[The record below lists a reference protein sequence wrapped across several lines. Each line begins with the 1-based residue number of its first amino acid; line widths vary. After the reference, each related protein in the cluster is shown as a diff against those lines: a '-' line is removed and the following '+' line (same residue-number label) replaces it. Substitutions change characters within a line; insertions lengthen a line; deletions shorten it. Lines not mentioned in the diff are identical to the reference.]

1 MVILYSCMEGKY
13 SAREIESACN
23 RDINYIWLLNGEE
36 APKHY
41 EICRF
46 RSERLPLCAEELFYQ
61 LVKKLHVMDE
71 IKYEHLFADG
81 TKIEANANKYS
92 FVWAK
97 TVTKYSVRLQ
107 EKLERRASE
116 MCNEYGVMPCEA
128 QELLKTLEERVKVPF
143 VHGRG
148 KRKTQLQRDIEELR
162 QMLSRKSKYED
173 YQKKFDGRN
182 SFSKTDPDA
191 TFMHMNRNR
200 NTAQETKQFFSDMPA
215 TQTPMMRRLI
225 SGMITGITFSKTS
238 VRREKCG
245 TMSNRVPVLV
255 IAMAAR

>member
-13 SAREIESACN
+13 SSREIESACN

-71 IKYEHLFADG
+71 IKYEHLFVDG

-225 SGMITGITFSKTS
+225 SGMITGITFPKTS

-245 TMSNRVPVLV
+245 TMSNRFPVLV

>member
-1 MVILYSCMEGKY
+1 
-13 SAREIESACN
+13 
-23 RDINYIWLLNGEE
+23 
-36 APKHY
+36 
-41 EICRF
+41 
-46 RSERLPLCAEELFYQ
+46 
-61 LVKKLHVMDE
+61 MDE

-245 TMSNRVPVLV
+245 TMSNRFPVLV